1 MPQVVG
7 AGLKSKYDEPVE
19 DPSPDPA
26 EGAGRVARGGHQP
39 DSEQRAGRRGVG
51 ADLLVEREERG
62 PDQRDRRAPDQRHAH
77 EQHPDRQQQ
86 PSHSSRQYRRRIP
99 RLQLMTN
106 DVHITP
112 EGLVAVQKE
121 LIELTTVR
129 RPAIVAKI
137 KAAREFGDLS
147 ENFEY
152 HAAKNEQG
160 MMEARINEL
169 EAVVKNHVLI
179 ESRKSNGVVSMGSTV
194 RFQEDGEGE
203 ESYRI
208 VGPAEADPKS
218 GRVSYESALGKALI
232 GHRVGEE
239 VEIRTPNAA
248 YRVRIVGV
256 D

>member
-1 MPQVVG
+1 V
-7 AGLKSKYDEPVE
+7 
-19 DPSPDPA
+19 
-26 EGAGRVARGGHQP
+26 
-39 DSEQRAGRRGVG
+39 
-51 ADLLVEREERG
+51 
-62 PDQRDRRAPDQRHAH
+62 
-77 EQHPDRQQQ
+77 
-86 PSHSSRQYRRRIP
+86 
-99 RLQLMTN
+99 TN

-112 EGLVAVQKE
+112 EGLESVRHE
-121 LIELTTVR
+121 LDQLVTVR

-169 EAVVKNHVLI
+169 ESIVKNHVLI
-179 ESRKSNGVVSMGSTV
+179 QTKPRTGVVDMGSTV
-194 RFQEDGEGE
+194 HFSEEGADE

-208 VGPAEADPKS
+208 VGPAEANPKA

-239 VEIRTPNAA
+239 VEIKTPNGS
-248 YRVRIVGV
+248 YSVRIVGIE
-256 D
+256 